1 MDNLAGGYKAI
12 LADVVHFTVPKA
24 EALERMAELE
34 ALTKTYGGIAVVKT
48 IQRREKPDY
57 VTFIGSGKL
66 EEIIEATKTTGAN
79 VLIINDLLKPGQL
92 FRLEEALEPYKMKVW
107 DRVDLILH
115 IFDRHATSA
124 EAKLEIELARLRHI
138 GPRIYN
144 MGAQLG
150 RQRGGTGTRGGAG
163 EGNTEKM
170 KRHLRE
176 RERTILKKLETYE
189 SGRAEHRKSRVRA
202 GLKTVAL
209 VGYTNAGKT
218 ALLNALTKRKELSA
232 DKLFATLD
240 TRVGEM
246 YLPDLGSS
254 ALLSDTI
261 GFIRDLPPSLIKA
274 FRSTLSEAVHADLIL
289 HVIDASDPKLDLKR
303 AVVEEILASL
313 GLKDRSTILVYNK
326 CDLLPKQS
334 KTRPIR
340 SLAPLGMTDGVCVS
354 AITKDGLPT
363 LKEKIAVMLR

>member
-1 MDNLAGGYKAI
+1 MSNPTGSYKAI

-34 ALTKTYGGIAVVKT
+34 ALTQTYGGIAVVKT
-48 IQRREKPDY
+48 IQRRDKPDNT
-57 VTFIGSGKL
+57 TFVGSGKL
-66 EEIIEATKTTGAN
+66 EEIIAEAKATGAN
-79 VLIINDLLKPGQL
+79 VLIVNDLLKPGQL
-92 FRLEEALEPYKMKVW
+92 FRLEEALEPVKMKVW

-150 RQRGGTGTRGGAG
+150 KQGGGTGVRGGAG

-170 KRHLRE
+170 KRHIKE
-176 RERTILKKLETYE
+176 RERAIVKKLEGYE
-189 SGRAEHRKSRVRA
+189 TGRAEHRKSRVRA
-202 GLKTVAL
+202 GFKTVAL

-218 ALLNALTKRKELSA
+218 ALLNVLTKRKEISA
-232 DKLFATLD
+232 NKLFATLD

-246 YLPDLGSS
+246 YLPELGGSV
-254 ALLSDTI
+254 LLSDTI

-274 FRSTLSEAVHADLIL
+274 FRSTLSEAVHADLLL
-289 HVIDASDPKLDLKR
+289 HVVDAADPKLDMKR
-303 AVVEEILASL
+303 EVVEKILASL
-313 GLKDRSTILVYNK
+313 GLAECPTLLVYNK
-326 CDLLPKQS
+326 SDLLPK
-334 KTRPIR
+334 KVKF
-340 SLAPLGMTDGVCVS
+340 TDGIRVS
-354 AITKDGLPT
+354 AQTKDGLPT
-363 LKEKIAVMLR
+363 LKEKIAAMLS

>member
-1 MDNLAGGYKAI
+1 MSNPAGAYKAI

-34 ALTKTYGGIAVVKT
+34 ALTQTYGGIAVVKT
-48 IQRREKPDY
+48 IQRRDKPDND
-57 VTFIGSGKL
+57 TFVGSGKL
-66 EEIIEATKTTGAN
+66 EEIIAEAKATGAN
-79 VLIINDLLKPGQL
+79 VLIVNDLLKPGQL
-92 FRLEEALEPYKMKVW
+92 FRLEEALEPVKMKVW

-150 RQRGGTGTRGGAG
+150 KQAGGTGVRGGAG
-163 EGNTEKM
+163 ESNTEKM
-170 KRHLRE
+170 KRHIRE
-176 RERTILKKLETYE
+176 RERAILKKLETYE
-189 SGRAEHRKSRVRA
+189 GARAEHRKSRARA
-202 GLKTVAL
+202 GFKTVAL

-218 ALLNALTKRKELSA
+218 ALLNVLTKRKEVSA
-232 DKLFATLD
+232 NKLFATLD

-246 YLPDLGSS
+246 YLPELGGS

-274 FRSTLSEAVHADLIL
+274 FRSTLSEAVHADLLL
-289 HVIDASDPKLDLKR
+289 HVIDAADPKLELKKK
-303 AVVEEILASL
+303 VVEDILKSL
-313 GLKDRSTILVYNK
+313 GIKDTPVIIVLNKADLVK
-326 CDLLPKQS
+326 KLPE
-334 KTRPIR
+334 IE
-340 SLAPLGMTDGVCVS
+340 GGVPVS
-354 AITKDGLPT
+354 ALTKEGLPELRT
-363 LKEKIAVMLR
+363 LISKEIR